1 MLSQKLHRGLMVTN
15 RLPRSR
21 DPIALA
27 KPIDDFARFGLSD
40 EG

>member
-1 MLSQKLHRGLMVTN
+1 MLPQKLQRGLMATN

-27 KPIDDFARFGLSD
+27 KPIDDFAHFG
-40 EG
+40 